1 MNFCLCLM
9 VKNVSEV
16 RRSEFQS
23 IMALAEVTKSFHDL
37 SFESLPQR
45 VDFFLFS
52 YASFFSEQVSGSLV
66 SLFCMDP
73 SL

>member
-1 MNFCLCLM
+1 M

-23 IMALAEVTKSFHDL
+23 IVVLAEVTKSFHDL

-45 VDFFLFS
+45 VFIAMLRTFS
-52 YASFFSEQVSGSLV
+52 SLQERYNEV
-66 SLFCMDP
+66 MPDGKERF
-73 SL
+73 

>member
-16 RRSEFQS
+16 QRSEFQS
-23 IMALAEVTKSFHDL
+23 IMVLAEVTKSFHDL

-45 VDFFLFS
+45 VRVDFFLFS
-52 YASFFSEQVSGSLV
+52 YASFFPSSFCSLV
-66 SLFCMDP
+66 KVE
-73 SL
+73 